1 MIEKTRVRKIEKSVK
16 SSFFGGVNWMSA
28 SRHISSAV
36 INNDTKYCNRYFCPL
51 RTKFNGLFPFSPI
64 LPPSL
69 LRQSVWFSVLR
80 RVTSRRRPAHARTHA
95 RGRAAHVWSPFG
107 SHLLLPRTKR
117 ARHGSSKLSATS
129 RETIRPCGHK
139 APLPHRSP
147 PSPPS
152 QGVITEPSNGRIYN
166 LRPGQF

>member
-36 INNDTKYCNRYFCPL
+36 INNDTKYRNRYFCPL
-51 RTKFNGLFPFSPI
+51 GTKFNGLFPFSPI

-95 RGRAAHVWSPFG
+95 RGRRTFGLHLEAISCCRAPNARGMEAQSSRPHQEKPSVLAATK
-107 SHLLLPRTKR
+107 LLYLTDPPPRPLLR
-117 ARHGSSKLSATS
+117 A
-129 RETIRPCGHK
+129 
-139 APLPHRSP
+139 
-147 PSPPS
+147 
-152 QGVITEPSNGRIYN
+152 
-166 LRPGQF
+166 